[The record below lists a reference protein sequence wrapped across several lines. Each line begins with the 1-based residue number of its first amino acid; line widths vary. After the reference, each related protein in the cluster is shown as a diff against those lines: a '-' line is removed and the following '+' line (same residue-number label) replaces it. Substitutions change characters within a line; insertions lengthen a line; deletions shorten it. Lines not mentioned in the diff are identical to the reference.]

1 MMSLLLLL
9 LVVPAAS
16 STALVGGFS
25 PLLNADTLISKYSSS
40 SSLTRDEF
48 HALFSSLKLHVKQN
62 LDTDGILGSE
72 DEALRDADWCNTV
85 LNNTAN
91 TTCGQVECVR
101 SEDVFNTYAL
111 DARINSSSL
120 LHALP
125 AIVIALEEDHCRA
138 LQLADSA
145 SEDEGPRKPTDAEA
159 WGYGLGVVL
168 TVCLIS
174 NLGAFLT
181 PLMNST
187 FFQKLLMFLV
197 AIAIGTQAGA
207 GIVVLIPESM
217 HLMYIEETKDTYLW
231 KACSVLGGII
241 FVLLLERIL
250 KISFHQIKSAK
261 ERTMAEISV
270 EVGSTVTMS
279 TTSSSEDTDSNSSD
293 LPVAVTTTV
302 IGNGKSNGSTHD
314 GKHDSSNGVKS
325 RKTSDVEAD
334 SEKVTQQIAAVAWM
348 VLLGDA
354 IHKFVDGLSVGAA
367 FTENITTG
375 LSLAISV
382 LCEELPHELGDVSI
396 LLHSGMTMKQALTY
410 NTLSA
415 AMGIPGLIVG
425 IFVGETTSAN
435 QWIFAIAGGIFIYV
449 PLADMIP
456 EMGHAVDKALK
467 EGTGAIFLSFLQL
480 LGLMIG
486 FGIIILVAAYAGE
499 IQV

>member
-1 MMSLLLLL
+1 MSLLLLL
-9 LVVPAAS
+9 LVLPAAS
-16 STALVGGFS
+16 STAVVGGFS
-25 PLLNADTLISKYSSS
+25 PLTNADTLISKYSSS
-40 SSLTRDEF
+40 SSLTQDEF

-62 LDTDGILGSE
+62 FGQEGILGSE
-72 DEALRDADWCNTV
+72 AEAVDDDAWCQTI

-91 TTCGQVECVR
+91 TTCGQAECTR
-101 SEDVFNTYAL
+101 SEDVFNAYAVN
-111 DARINSSSL
+111 ARINSSSL

-125 AIVIALEEDHCRA
+125 AIVVALEEDHCRA
-138 LQLADSA
+138 QQLADT
-145 SEDEGPRKPTDAEA
+145 ELEEGPRKPTDAEA
-159 WGYGLGVVL
+159 WGYSLGVVL

-181 PLMNST
+181 PLMNSS

-231 KACSVLGGII
+231 KACSVLGGIV
-241 FVLLLERIL
+241 FVLTLERIL
-250 KISFHQIKSAK
+250 KIAFHQMKSAK
-261 ERTMAEISV
+261 ERTVAEISV

-279 TTSSSEDTDSNSSD
+279 TTSSVSDDTESNNSND

-302 IGNGKSNGSTHD
+302 IGNGTSNGGTHT
-314 GKHDSSNGVKS
+314 HTSINGTDS
-325 RKTSDVEAD
+325 RKASDVEAD
-334 SEKVTQQIAAVAWM
+334 DGGKVKQQIATVAWM

-354 IHKFVDGLSVGAA
+354 IHKLVDGLSVGAA

-375 LSLAISV
+375 LSLAISI

-415 AMGIPGLIVG
+415 AMGIPGVLAG
-425 IFVGETTSAN
+425 IFLGETTSAN

-467 EGTGAIFLSFLQL
+467 EETGAIFLSILQL
-480 LGLMIG
+480 LGLCIG

-499 IQV
+499 IEL

>member
-1 MMSLLLLL
+1 MSLLLLF
-9 LVVPAAS
+9 LVLPTAS
-16 STALVGGFS
+16 STAVVEGFS
-25 PLLNADTLISKYSSS
+25 PLMNADTLISKYSSS
-40 SSLTRDEF
+40 SSLTQDEF

-62 LDTDGILGSE
+62 FGQDGILGSE
-72 DEALRDADWCNTV
+72 TDAVNDDAWCQTV

-91 TTCGQVECVR
+91 TTCGQAKCAR
-101 SEDVFNTYAL
+101 SEDVFNAYAVN
-111 DARINSSSL
+111 ASINSSSL

-138 LQLADSA
+138 QQHADT
-145 SEDEGPRKPTDAEA
+145 EKDEGPRKPTDAEA

-181 PLMNST
+181 PLMNSS

-197 AIAIGTQAGA
+197 AVAIGTQAGA

-231 KACSVLGGII
+231 KACSVLGGIV

-250 KISFHQIKSAK
+250 KIAFHQIKSAK
-261 ERTMAEISV
+261 ERTVAEISV

-279 TTSSSEDTDSNSSD
+279 TTSSASEDTDSNNSD

-302 IGNGKSNGSTHD
+302 IGNGASNGNAHTHT
-314 GKHDSSNGVKS
+314 SINGTDI

-334 SEKVTQQIAAVAWM
+334 AGGKVKQQIATVAWM

-354 IHKFVDGLSVGAA
+354 IHKLVDGLSVGAA

-375 LSLAISV
+375 LTLAISI
-382 LCEELPHELGDVSI
+382 LCEEIPHELGDVSI

-415 AMGIPGLIVG
+415 AMGIPGVIVG
-425 IFVGETTSAN
+425 IFLGETTSAN

-467 EGTGAIFLSFLQL
+467 EETGAIFLSILQL
-480 LGLMIG
+480 LGLCLG

-499 IQV
+499 IEL